1 MQQAVEARA
10 LLESEL
16 TLAVPDR
23 QLRLHYQLQVDSE
36 MRPIGAEALV
46 RWSHPNGALI
56 SPMKFIPIAEESSLI
71 LIVGEWVLEA
81 GCEQLAKW
89 SHSVATKDL
98 VLAVNV
104 SAQQFRMPD
113 IVDVVA
119 SAIKTHQVEPSRL
132 RLEFSE
138 SVVLNAD
145 DDLIIKL
152 TQLKALGVKLALEDF
167 GTGYSSLT
175 YLRQLPIDQLK
186 IDGSFVHEIT
196 SHKED
201 TVMVETI
208 LNMGSRFGLEMVA
221 EGVESEGQLAFLRQ
235 HGCQLF
241 QGYLFGKP
249 MPIEEF
255 DELLNANPLRSL

>member
-1 MQQAVEARA
+1 
-10 LLESEL
+10 
-16 TLAVPDR
+16 
-23 QLRLHYQLQVDSE
+23 
-36 MRPIGAEALV
+36 
-46 RWSHPNGALI
+46 
-56 SPMKFIPIAEESSLI
+56 
-71 LIVGEWVLEA
+71 
-81 GCEQLAKW
+81 
-89 SHSVATKDL
+89 
-98 VLAVNV
+98 
-104 SAQQFRMPD
+104 
-113 IVDVVA
+113 
-119 SAIKTHQVEPSRL
+119 
-132 RLEFSE
+132 LEFSE

-255 DELLNANPLRSL
+255 DEVLNATVLKNIK

>member
-1 MQQAVEARA
+1 
-10 LLESEL
+10 
-16 TLAVPDR
+16 
-23 QLRLHYQLQVDSE
+23 

-138 SVVLNAD
+138 SVVLDAD